1 MPRTARKRSASGYY
15 HVLIRGI
22 GKQNIFEDD
31 EDRQRFIDTLKRY
44 KQELTFEIH
53 AYCLMGNHIH
63 ILIKDIEDKLD
74 LILKKIEGSYAY
86 YFNWKYE
93 RVGHLFQDRFKSEV
107 IEDDGYY
114 LTVLRYI
121 HQNPVKAG
129 LARIEKY
136 KWSSYSEYV
145 LSSSMTDTEFALELL
160 GGKEKYI
167 EFMSETNETNCL
179 EIIDTNRLTD
189 EKAIAIIR
197 KKYKV
202 KNAQVVQEFP
212 IEQRNQ
218 VLHQLKEEGL
228 SVRQLSRLTGLNRGV
243 VLKA

>member
-1 MPRTARKRSASGYY
+1 MPRAARKRSESGYY

-31 EDRQRFIDTLKRY
+31 EDRQRFIDTMKRY
-44 KQELTFEIH
+44 KKELKFEIH
-53 AYCLMGNHIH
+53 AYCIMGNHVH
-63 ILIKDIEDKLD
+63 LLIKDIDDKLD

-86 YFNWKYE
+86 FFNWKYE

-107 IEDDGYY
+107 VDNDKYY

-129 LARIEKY
+129 LSKIEEY
-136 KWSSYSEYV
+136 RWSSYSEYI
-145 LSSSMTDTEFALELL
+145 SSCGITDTGFALDLL
-160 GGKEKYI
+160 GSKEKYI
-167 EFMSETNETNCL
+167 EFMNESSDTKCL
-179 EIIDTNRLTD
+179 EIINTNRMTD
-189 EKAIAIIR
+189 ENATAIIR
-197 KKYKV
+197 KKYKI
-202 KNAQVVQEFP
+202 KNAQVIQKLP

-218 VLHQLKEEGL
+218 LLHQIKEDGL
-228 SVRQLSRLTGLNRGV
+228 SIRQISRLTGINRGI

>member
-1 MPRTARKRSASGYY
+1 MPRTARKRSESGYY

-31 EDRQRFIDTLKRY
+31 EDRQRFIDTLQKY
-44 KQELTFEIH
+44 KKELKFEIH
-53 AYCLMGNHIH
+53 AYCLMGNHVH
-63 ILIKDIEDKLD
+63 LLIKDIENKLD

-129 LARIEKY
+129 LGRIEEY

-145 LSSSMTDTEFALELL
+145 SSSGMTDTGFALNLL

-167 EFMSETNETNCL
+167 DFMNETNKSNCL
-179 EIIDTNRLTD
+179 EITYPNRLTD
-189 EKAIAIIR
+189 EKAIVIIR

-202 KNAQVVQEFP
+202 KNAQAVQEFP
-212 IEQRNQ
+212 IEKRNQ
-218 VLHQLKEEGL
+218 VLHQLKKEGL
-228 SVRQLSRLTGLNRGV
+228 SVRQISRLTGLNRGV

>member
-179 EIIDTNRLTD
+179 EIIDTNILTD